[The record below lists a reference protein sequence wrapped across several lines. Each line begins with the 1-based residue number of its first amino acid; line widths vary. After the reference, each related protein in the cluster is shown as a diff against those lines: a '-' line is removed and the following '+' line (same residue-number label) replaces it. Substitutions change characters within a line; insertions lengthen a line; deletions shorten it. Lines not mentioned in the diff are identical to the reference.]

1 MTDYHDRLSLLGRTA
16 LVTGASR
23 GIGRAIAR
31 RLAEAG
37 ADVAINFLSDD
48 SRSAGEALRH
58 EIGQLGRKALVV
70 QADASSKPQI
80 DAMFAQVEA
89 ELGPVQI
96 LVNNAGIDP
105 ITPIATM
112 DEAEWDRVL
121 DVNLKGPFLCLQ
133 RALVRMQAGGSV
145 INVSSIHDATPRIGS
160 SHYSASKAGLDMLTK
175 TAALELGPRG
185 IRVNAIAPG
194 AILTDINRERVL
206 AMGEEAW
213 RRWIPL
219 GRVGDAAEIA
229 DFAAFLASD
238 AASYIT
244 GAVIYV
250 DGGYRLPLV
259 RHAGWPAEL
268 MPAALPD

>member
-1 MTDYHDRLSLLGRTA
+1 MTEYLDRLSLAGRTA

-23 GIGRAIAR
+23 GIGRAIAL

-37 ADVAINFLSDD
+37 ADVAINFVSD
-48 SRSAGEALRH
+48 SSVPAAEELRA
-58 EIGQLGRKALVV
+58 EIEQLGRRSCVV
-70 QADASSKPQI
+70 QADASSKAQI

-89 ELGPVQI
+89 GIGPVEI
-96 LVNNAGIDP
+96 LVNNAGVDP

-112 DEAEWDRVL
+112 DEAEWMRTL
-121 DVNLKGPFLCLQ
+121 AVNLTGPFLCLQ
-133 RALVRMQAGGSV
+133 RALTRMEAGGSV
-145 INVSSIHDATPRIGS
+145 INISSIHSATPRIGS

-194 AILTDINRERVL
+194 AILTDINRERVIEL
-206 AMGEEAW
+206 GEEAW

-229 DFAAFLASD
+229 DLAAFLASD

-244 GAVIYV
+244 GAIIYA

-259 RHAGWPAEL
+259 RHQGWPA
-268 MPAALPD
+268 DSR

>member
-1 MTDYHDRLSLLGRTA
+1 MSDRSRLDGRVA

-23 GIGRAIAR
+23 GIGRAIAL

-37 ADVAINFLSDD
+37 ADVAINFVSES
-48 SRSAGEALRH
+48 SRPAAEDLERVIAD
-58 EIGQLGRKALVV
+58 LGRKALPV
-70 QADASSKPQI
+70 QADASSKPEI
-80 DAMFAQVEA
+80 DAMFDRVEA
-89 ELGPVQI
+89 ELGPVQL

-105 ITPIATM
+105 VTPIGEM
-112 DEAEWDRVL
+112 DPAERERVL
-121 DVNLKGPFLCLQ
+121 AVNLTGPFLCLQ
-133 RALVRMQAGGSV
+133 RTLPRMEAGASV
-145 INVSSIHDATPRIGS
+145 INISSIHGATPRIGS
-160 SHYSASKAGLDMLTK
+160 SHYSASKAGLEMLTK

-194 AILTDINRERVL
+194 AILTDINRERVI

-213 RRWIPL
+213 RRWIPR

-229 DFAAFLASD
+229 DLAAFLASD

-244 GAVIYV
+244 GAILYA

-259 RHAGWPAEL
+259 RHQGWPAESR
-268 MPAALPD
+268 